1 MLKPSL
7 SKNSIVT
14 LTAIAATALI
24 LSVYSYR
31 YYTSSS
37 EKIVDIASQEII
49 SNARIQVHDLSQ
61 LLSNRLQTI
70 TALLQTLADAPALQN
85 NEYQRAYVVTNY
97 RQNYTSELTD
107 FYMWLDKDGKIVWIS
122 NLNSS
127 DFEKYK
133 SLDLSYRSYF
143 TEPKNTH
150 AAYYSSLIESND
162 KVPRMYI
169 SYPILGKQGPQYNT
183 NNPSNGTKTDSFKG
197 VVVAAAKGITIGD
210 ILKNQLLPQFNSTLS
225 LLDNNGIILYTNNQS
240 FIGKNIFGSEFQ
252 STLTT
257 MLSPSSK
264 ESLNQ
269 LLNRSMQG
277 YSSGIGSIHIQGRLN
292 TIAYEPVTIK
302 GTHFLTLF
310 ITAPHNLTSNVALAV
325 DEQRNFSTFTIIA
338 IGAVALGAALLVL
351 TWNRRLEHTVNSRT
365 EELHKANILLT
376 ESNKQLALANEQLK
390 HHEKMQTEFINVA
403 AHELRTP
410 IQPIIAVAEL
420 LKSKIKEKEQSNM
433 LDVLIR
439 NAKRFQR
446 LSQDILDITQIEG
459 RSLNLKKERLDLHQ
473 LIANI
478 IEDHRQ
484 LIQNSNPK
492 PELLYE
498 APQSAEDKEPKN
510 PVLVEADKERIIQV
524 ICNLLSN
531 AIKFTK
537 EGTISIST
545 MIKQNDQGEKGSEV
559 VVCVKDTGQGIDPDI
574 QSRLFSKF
582 ATSSSQGTGLGLYI
596 SKGIIEAHGGNIW
609 VEKNT
614 SDRKGTWFCFSL
626 PLAYA

>member
-133 SLDLSYRSYF
+133 GLDLSYRSYF

-183 NNPSNGTKTDSFKG
+183 NNPSNRTKTDSFKG

-210 ILKNQLLPQFNSTLS
+210 ILKHQLLPQFNSTLS
-225 LLDNNGIILYTNNQS
+225 G
-240 FIGKNIFGSEFQ
+240 
-252 STLTT
+252 
-257 MLSPSSK
+257 
-264 ESLNQ
+264 
-269 LLNRSMQG
+269 
-277 YSSGIGSIHIQGRLN
+277 
-292 TIAYEPVTIK
+292 
-302 GTHFLTLF
+302 
-310 ITAPHNLTSNVALAV
+310 
-325 DEQRNFSTFTIIA
+325 
-338 IGAVALGAALLVL
+338 
-351 TWNRRLEHTVNSRT
+351 
-365 EELHKANILLT
+365 
-376 ESNKQLALANEQLK
+376 
-390 HHEKMQTEFINVA
+390 
-403 AHELRTP
+403 
-410 IQPIIAVAEL
+410 
-420 LKSKIKEKEQSNM
+420 
-433 LDVLIR
+433 
-439 NAKRFQR
+439 
-446 LSQDILDITQIEG
+446 
-459 RSLNLKKERLDLHQ
+459 
-473 LIANI
+473 
-478 IEDHRQ
+478 
-484 LIQNSNPK
+484 
-492 PELLYE
+492 
-498 APQSAEDKEPKN
+498 
-510 PVLVEADKERIIQV
+510 
-524 ICNLLSN
+524 
-531 AIKFTK
+531 
-537 EGTISIST
+537 
-545 MIKQNDQGEKGSEV
+545 
-559 VVCVKDTGQGIDPDI
+559 
-574 QSRLFSKF
+574 
-582 ATSSSQGTGLGLYI
+582 
-596 SKGIIEAHGGNIW
+596 
-609 VEKNT
+609 
-614 SDRKGTWFCFSL
+614 
-626 PLAYA
+626 